1 MDICILKRPAFFEIL
16 WFLLFFVSAKLYK
29 LSYYKEIQCQE
40 AVIEGDIHWVHIDGD
55 AYTMDSPLHLKVL
68 PGVLK
73 VVVPKCLDNA

>member
-1 MDICILKRPAFFEIL
+1 M
-16 WFLLFFVSAKLYK
+16 
-29 LSYYKEIQCQE
+29 QE
-40 AVIEGDIHWVHIDGD
+40 AVIEGDIHRVHIDGD